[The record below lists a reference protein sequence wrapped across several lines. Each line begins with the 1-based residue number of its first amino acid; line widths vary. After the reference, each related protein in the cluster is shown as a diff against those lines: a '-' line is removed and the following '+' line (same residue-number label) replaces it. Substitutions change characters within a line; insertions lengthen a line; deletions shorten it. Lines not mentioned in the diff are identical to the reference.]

1 MSKEVKVGLFAII
14 SSAILYLGF
23 NYLKGKDFFSPT
35 NKYYVLYK
43 NIDGLNVSN
52 PVIVNGYAVGRVSSI
67 GILQERDNKIIVEL
81 DVDENVVLGDSTV
94 AQLTNSDFL
103 GSKAILLQIGDLS
116 KPLESGDTLRSDI
129 DKGLAALF
137 ESAEPITS
145 NLTVTI
151 RRINEILLGMEGAGE
166 DIKAVL
172 QSLNTTLKG
181 VNLFVRQNNQNL
193 KQTLTGVNT
202 LLANV
207 NTKVDMLEPILL
219 NADSTISMVNDLP
232 LDSTLNSLNGTLAEL
247 TLLLDDINAGNGTV
261 GKILKEDSLYNNL
274 NKTIQDLDQLLIHF
288 DQNPKHFLGPLGK
301 SRKKIEKDRAKA
313 AAAAE

>member
-1 MSKEVKVGLFAII
+1 MNKEVKVGLFAII
-14 SSAILYLGF
+14 TGAILYLGF

-81 DVDENVVLGDSTV
+81 DVDENVILGDSTI

-103 GSKAILLQIGDLS
+103 GSKAILLQIGNLK
-116 KPLESGDTLRSDI
+116 KPLQSGDTLKSDI

-166 DIKAVL
+166 DIKMVL
-172 QSLNTTLKG
+172 NSLNRTLQG
-181 VNLFVRQNNQNL
+181 VDLFVRQNNANL

-202 LLANV
+202 LLSNV
-207 NTKVDMLEPILL
+207 NEKVDLLEPILVH
-219 NADSTISMVNDLP
+219 ADSAMLMVNNLP
-232 LDSTLNSLNGTLAEL
+232 LDSTLNSINASMAEL
-247 TLLLDDINAGNGTV
+247 TLIMEEINAGKGTV
-261 GKILKEDSLYNNL
+261 GKIMKDDSLYKSL
-274 NKTIQDLDQLLIHF
+274 NKTIQDLDVLLIHF
-288 DQNPKHFLGPLGK
+288 DENPKHFLGPLGK

-313 AAAAE
+313 TLE

>member
-1 MSKEVKVGLFAII
+1 MSKEFKVGLFAII
-14 SSAILYLGF
+14 SGAILYLGF

-52 PVIVNGYAVGRVSSI
+52 PVIINGYAVGRVSSI
-67 GILQERDNKIIVEL
+67 GILQQKNNRIIVEL
-81 DVDENVVLGDSTV
+81 DVDERVVLGDSTV

-116 KPLESGDTLRSDI
+116 RPLKSGDTLKSDI

-166 DIKAVL
+166 DIKDVL
-172 QSLNTTLKG
+172 KSLNTTLKG
-181 VNLFVRQNNQNL
+181 VNQFVRQNNANL
-193 KQTLTGVNT
+193 KVTMTGVNT

-207 NTKVDMLEPILL
+207 NDKVDMLEPVLA
-219 NADSTISMVNDLP
+219 NADSTLNMVQHLP
-232 LDSTLNSLNGTLAEL
+232 IDSAINALNGTLAEL
-247 TLLLDDINAGNGTV
+247 TLIMEDINAGKGTV

-274 NKTIQDLDQLLIHF
+274 NQTILDLDQLLIHF
-288 DQNPKHFLGPLGK
+288 DENPKHFMAPLGK
-301 SRKKIEKDRAKA
+301 SKKKIEKARAKA
-313 AAAAE
+313 ATEE

>member
-14 SSAILYLGF
+14 SGAILYLGF
-23 NYLKGKDFFSPT
+23 NYLKGIDFFSPT

-67 GILQERDNKIIVEL
+67 GILQNRGNRIIVEL
-81 DVDENVVLGDSTV
+81 DVDERVVLGDSTV

-116 KPLESGDTLRSDI
+116 KPLQSGDTLRSDV
-129 DKGLAALF
+129 DKGIAALF
-137 ESAEPITS
+137 ESAEPITA
-145 NLTVTI
+145 NLAVTI

-166 DIKAVL
+166 DIKTVL
-172 QSLNTTLKG
+172 KTLNRTLKG
-181 VNLFVRQNNQNL
+181 VNQFVRQNNANL

-207 NTKVDMLEPILL
+207 NDKVDMLEPVLT
-219 NADSTISMVNDLP
+219 NADSTLDMVKNLP
-232 LDSTLNSLNGTLAEL
+232 LDSTLNELNGTLAEL
-247 TLLLDDINAGNGTV
+247 TLIMEDINAGKGTV

-274 NKTIQDLDQLLIHF
+274 NKTIEDLDQLLIHF
-288 DQNPKHFLGPLGK
+288 DENPKHFLGPLGK
-301 SRKKIEKDRAKA
+301 SKKKIEKDRAKA
-313 AAAAE
+313 AAE

>member
-14 SSAILYLGF
+14 SGAILYLGF
-23 NYLKGKDFFSPT
+23 NYLKGIDFFSPT

-67 GILQERDNKIIVEL
+67 GILQNRDNKIIVEL
-81 DVDENVVLGDSTV
+81 DVDERVILGDSTV

-116 KPLESGDTLRSDI
+116 KPLQSGDTLKSDI
-129 DKGLAALF
+129 DKGIAALF

-145 NLTVTI
+145 NLAVTI

-166 DIKAVL
+166 DIKDVL
-172 QSLNTTLKG
+172 TSLNRTLKG
-181 VNLFVRQNNQNL
+181 VDLFVRQNNANL

-207 NTKVDMLEPILL
+207 NDKVDMLEPVLA
-219 NADSTISMVNDLP
+219 NADSTLDMVKNLP
-232 LDSTLNSLNGTLAEL
+232 LDSTLNELNGTLAEL
-247 TLLLDDINAGNGTV
+247 TLIMEDINAGKGTV

-274 NKTIQDLDQLLIHF
+274 NKTIEDLDQLLIHF
-288 DQNPKHFLGPLGK
+288 DENPKHFLGPLGK
-301 SRKKIEKDRAKA
+301 SKKKIEKDRAKA
-313 AAAAE
+313 AAE

>member
-14 SSAILYLGF
+14 SGAILYLGF
-23 NYLKGKDFFSPT
+23 NYLKGIDFFSPT

-67 GILQERDNKIIVEL
+67 GILQNRDNKIIVEL
-81 DVDENVVLGDSTV
+81 DVDERVVLGDSTV

-103 GSKAILLQIGDLS
+103 GSKAIMLQIGNLS
-116 KPLESGDTLRSDI
+116 RPLESGDTLISDV
-129 DKGLAALF
+129 DKGIAALF

-145 NLTVTI
+145 NLAVTI

-166 DIKAVL
+166 DIKEVL
-172 QSLNTTLKG
+172 TSLNRTLKG
-181 VNLFVRQNNQNL
+181 VDQFVRQNNTNL
-193 KQTLTGVNT
+193 KQTLTGINT

-207 NTKVDMLEPILL
+207 NEKVDMLEPVLS
-219 NADSTISMVNDLP
+219 NADSTLNMVQNLP
-232 LDSTLNSLNGTLAEL
+232 LDSTLSQLNGTLAEISL
-247 TLLLDDINAGNGTV
+247 IMEDINAGKGTV

-274 NKTIQDLDQLLIHF
+274 NKTIEDLDRLLIHF
-288 DQNPKHFLGPLGK
+288 DTNPKHFLGPLGK
-301 SRKKIEKDRAKA
+301 SQKKIEKERAKA
-313 AAAAE
+313 AEE

>member
-1 MSKEVKVGLFAII
+1 VSKEVKVGLFAII
-14 SSAILYLGF
+14 AGAILYLGF

-35 NKYYVLYK
+35 KKYYVLYK

-52 PVIVNGYAVGRVSSI
+52 PVIVNGFAVGRVSSI
-67 GILQERDNKIIVEL
+67 GILQEKDNQIVVEM
-81 DVDENVVLGDSTV
+81 DVDENVMLGDSTV

-116 KPLESGDTLRSDI
+116 KPLLGGDTLTSDI

-166 DIKAVL
+166 DIKLVL
-172 QSLNTTLKG
+172 TSLNTTLRG
-181 VNLFVRQNNQNL
+181 VNQFVRHNNANL

-207 NTKVDMLEPILL
+207 NTKVDMLEPVLA
-219 NADSTISMVNDLP
+219 NADSALNMVQHLP
-232 LDSTLNSLNGTLAEL
+232 LDSAINSLNATLAQL
-247 TLLLDDINAGNGTV
+247 TLMIEEINAGKGTV
-261 GKILKEDSLYNNL
+261 GKILKEDSLYYNL
-274 NKTIQDLDQLLIHF
+274 NKTIVDLDKLLIHF
-288 DQNPKHFLGPLGK
+288 DENPKHFMAPLGK
-301 SRKKIEKDRAKA
+301 SKKKIEKDKAKA
-313 AAAAE
+313 AAVD

>member
-14 SSAILYLGF
+14 SGAILYLGF
-23 NYLKGKDFFSPT
+23 NYLKGIDFFSPT

-67 GILQERDNKIIVEL
+67 GILQNRDNKIIVEL
-81 DVDENVVLGDSTV
+81 DVDERVVLGDSTV

-103 GSKAILLQIGDLS
+103 GSKAILLEIGDLS
-116 KPLESGDTLRSDI
+116 KPLESGDTLISDI
-129 DKGLAALF
+129 DKGIAALF

-166 DIKAVL
+166 DIKTVL
-172 QSLNTTLKG
+172 TTLDKTLKG
-181 VNLFVRQNNQNL
+181 VDQFVRQNNSNL
-193 KQTLTGVNT
+193 RQTLKGVNT

-207 NTKVDMLEPILL
+207 NAKVDMLEPLL
-219 NADSTISMVNDLP
+219 ANADSTLGMVQQLP

-247 TLLLDDINAGNGTV
+247 SLIMEDINAGKGTV

-274 NKTIQDLDQLLIHF
+274 NQTIEDLDQLIIHL
-288 DQNPKHFLGPLGK
+288 DENPKHFLGPLGK
-301 SRKKIEKDRAKA
+301 SKKKIEKDRAKA
-313 AAAAE
+313 AQEN

>member
-14 SSAILYLGF
+14 SGAILYLGF
-23 NYLKGKDFFSPT
+23 NYLKGIDFFSPT

-67 GILQERDNKIIVEL
+67 GILQKRDNKIIVEL
-81 DVDENVVLGDSTV
+81 DVDEKVILGDTTV

-116 KPLESGDTLRSDI
+116 KPLKSGDTLKSDI
-129 DKGLAALF
+129 DKGIAALF

-166 DIKAVL
+166 DIKLVL
-172 QSLNTTLKG
+172 NSLNTTLRG
-181 VNLFVRQNNQNL
+181 VNQFVRQNNANL

-207 NTKVDMLEPILL
+207 NDKVDMLEPVLA
-219 NADSTISMVNDLP
+219 NADSTLDMVQGLP
-232 LDSTLNSLNGTLAEL
+232 LDSAINALNGTLAQL
-247 TLLLDDINAGNGTV
+247 TLMMEDINSGKGTV

-274 NKTIQDLDQLLIHF
+274 NKTIEDLDQLIIHF
-288 DQNPKHFLGPLGK
+288 DNNPKHFLGPLGK
-301 SRKKIEKDRAKA
+301 SQKKIEKERAKA
-313 AAAAE
+313 AQQ